1 MLQTICIY
9 EDEKCRQFYPLTHLR
24 PVYLMRPGILPL
36 YQRVEQHFGKADL
49 TLLSRNQ
56 IAPLLAEQVSQCPV
70 NTISR
75 GDGAVLFINGRIR
88 NYGDLAKLAQD
99 SDSCTSFVNGGET
112 VAVLFQPSVLGSI
125 PSTAPSQAYTDLY
138 RSKATEFSTVETSAV
153 LYNYCWEIMA
163 DIKPAIEQD
172 FKSLGLQKASGS
184 AIVHEGAHLVND
196 EQICLGDGVEVLP
209 GSVIDA
215 SGGPVF
221 IGQNTKVESH
231 AAIYGTSYVGPD
243 SIVMAGKITAS
254 SIGNCC
260 RVGGEVE
267 ESIFQSYVN
276 KYHAG
281 FIGHSYVGSWVNFG
295 AMTTNSDLKNNYSN
309 IRVSLNGEGIDTGSI
324 KVGSFIGDHTKFG
337 IGTLLNTGIN
347 IGVCCNI
354 YGGTLVVEREV
365 PSFSWGNSA
374 NWVQYR
380 FDKAIETAQR
390 TCDRR
395 RQPLSPNEI
404 EILKAVSESTSS
416 DDGVVTF

>member
-9 EDEKCRQFYPLTHLR
+9 EDEKYKQFLPLTHLR

-36 YQRVEQHFGKADL
+36 YQRVEQHLGKKEL
-49 TLLSRNQ
+49 TLLTRNQ
-56 IAPLLAEQVSQCPV
+56 IAPLVAEQVPQCPV
-70 NTISR
+70 NSISR
-75 GDGAVLFINGRIR
+75 GDGAVLFLNGRIR
-88 NYGDLAKLAQD
+88 NFGDLAKLVQD
-99 SDSCTSFVNGGET
+99 SKSCTSFVNGTDT
-112 VAVLFQPSVLGSI
+112 VAVLFQPSVLGNL
-125 PSTAPSQAYTDLY
+125 PSTASWQEYIDLY
-138 RSKATEFSTVETSAV
+138 RSKAAEFTAVETSAT

-163 DIKPAIEQD
+163 DIEPAIEQD
-172 FKSLGLQKASGS
+172 FKFLGLQKESGT
-184 AIVHEGAHLVND
+184 AVVHNGAYLINS
-196 EQICLGDGVEVLP
+196 EQIHLGDGVEVMP

-215 SGGPVF
+215 SGGSIF
-221 IGQNTKVESH
+221 IGQNTEIESH
-231 AAIYGTSYVGPD
+231 AAVYGPSYIGPD
-243 SIVMAGKITAS
+243 SVVIAGKITAS
-254 SIGNCC
+254 SIGNRC

-309 IRVSLNGEGIDTGSI
+309 IRVDLNDKGIDTGSI

-354 YGGTLVVEREV
+354 YGGTLVGEKEV
-365 PSFSWGNSA
+365 PSFSWGNSS

-380 FDKAIETAQR
+380 FDKAIETAGR
-390 TCDRR
+390 TCERR
-395 RQPLSPNEI
+395 KQALSPNEI
-404 EILKAVSESTSS
+404 AILKAVSESSTD
-416 DDGVVTF
+416 DDGIITF

>member
-9 EDEKCRQFYPLTHLR
+9 EDEKYCQFFPLTHLR

-36 YQRVEQHFGKADL
+36 YQRVEQHFRKSKL
-49 TLLSRNQ
+49 TLLTRNQ
-56 IAPLLAEQVSQCPV
+56 IAPLVAGQLPQCPV
-70 NTISR
+70 NSISR

-112 VAVLFQPSVLGSI
+112 IAVLFQPSVLGSI
-125 PSTAPSQAYTDLY
+125 PSTAPSQAYIDLY
-138 RSKATEFSTVETSAV
+138 RSKAAEFSAVETSAV
-153 LYNYCWEIMA
+153 LYDYCWEIMA
-163 DIKPAIEQD
+163 DIELAIEQD
-172 FKSLGLQKASGS
+172 FKFLGLQKTKGS
-184 AIVHEGAHLVND
+184 AVVHEGAHLVNS
-196 EQICLGDGVEVLP
+196 EQICLSDGVEVMP

-221 IGQNTKVESH
+221 LGKNTKVESH
-231 AAIYGTSYVGPD
+231 AAIYGPSYIGPD
-243 SIVMAGKITAS
+243 SVVIAGKITAS

-337 IGTLLNTGIN
+337 IGMLLNTGIN

-390 TCDRR
+390 TYERR
-395 RQPLSPNEI
+395 NQTLSPNEI
-404 EILKAVSESTSS
+404 AILKAVSESTTS